1 MTDEENEAI
10 EWLKRLVKLNK
21 RDNLD
26 DTFAEILLN
35 LIEKQSKEIEEL
47 KEKKGYH
54 LGFIDGGIAKK
65 YEIQDKIKAKIE
77 ELKLIAD
84 NGANA
89 VRFAM
94 THDDEVERIQKQKDI
109 SAMIDILQS
118 LLEKE

>member
-1 MTDEENEAI
+1 MVEENNYI
-10 EWLKRLVKLNK
+10 
-21 RDNLD
+21 
-26 DTFAEILLN
+26 
-35 LIEKQSKEIEEL
+35 SKE
-47 KEKKGYH
+47 
-54 LGFIDGGIAKK
+54 
-65 YEIQDKIKAKIE
+65 KIKAKIE